1 MQRYV
6 HVPRATPFARIR
18 VQLPLGLLLAC
29 FLPFFVRI
37 AFGGEPASNV
47 ITLTLIVSIAGL
59 ILGYY
64 FIRSMA
70 VFPAIEVSFY
80 VIPSF
85 IASYLLCISFLIISR
100 MDYSRSILFA
110 SFVIAVIFYIIIF
123 GWLKRLGRKR
133 IGVVPFG
140 RTEELLD
147 IAGIE
152 WINLINPQDVY
163 DSFDVLVADFHADIP
178 KDWERVLA
186 DRSLQGGIIFH
197 VKQLGES
204 LTGRVQLE
212 HLSENNFGSLVPLQ
226 PYVKLKVLLDFLV
239 ALAVLPVAIVVIG
252 IVVVA
257 VKLDSRGPAIF
268 RQERI
273 GYRGRPFTVYK
284 IRSMIDS
291 ASESGSRRQS
301 MTIQGDARI
310 TRVGRFIR
318 RTRLDELPQ
327 IFNILRGE
335 MSWIGPRPEALSL
348 SEWYEAELP
357 FYRYRHIVRPGL
369 TGWAQVNQGHVAEIA
384 EVREKLQNDFFY
396 IKFFSPWLDML
407 IVLKTIAAVLTGF
420 GAR

>member
-18 VQLPLGLLLAC
+18 VQLPLGILLAC
-29 FLPFFVRI
+29 FLPYLVRI
-37 AFGGEPASNV
+37 AFEGTPASGV
-47 ITLTLIVSIAGL
+47 ITATLMISIVGLTM
-59 ILGYY
+59 GYY
-64 FIRSMA
+64 FIRSVA
-70 VFPAIEVSFY
+70 VFPAIEVTFY

-85 IASYLLCISFLIISR
+85 IVSYSLCISFLIMSR
-100 MDYSRSILFA
+100 FDYSRSILLA
-110 SFVIAVIFYIIIF
+110 SFLIAVVLYTVIFS
-123 GWLKRLGRKR
+123 WLRRLGRKR

-140 RTEELLD
+140 RTDKLFE
-147 IAGIE
+147 IVGID
-152 WINLINPQDVY
+152 WISLNAPQEVY
-163 DSFDVLVADFHADIP
+163 DPFDVLVADFHADLP
-178 KDWERVLA
+178 NVWERVLA

-197 VKQLGES
+197 VKQLSES

-226 PYVKLKVLLDFLV
+226 PYVKLKVLLDFLI
-239 ALAVLPVAIVVIG
+239 ALAVLPLALLIIGLLVI
-252 IVVVA
+252 A
-257 VKLDSRGPAIF
+257 VKIDSPGAAIF
-268 RQERI
+268 RQQRV

-284 IRSMIDS
+284 VRSMVD
-291 ASESGSRRQS
+291 AGGDLRDREQS
-301 MTIQGDARI
+301 ITAQGDSRI

-348 SEWYEAELP
+348 SQWYDAELP
-357 FYRYRHIVRPGL
+357 FYRYRHIVRPGI
-369 TGWAQVNQGHVAEIA
+369 TGWAQVNQGHVAQIA
-384 EVREKLQNDFFY
+384 EVQEKLQNDFFY

-407 IVLKTIAAVLTGF
+407 IILKTIKAVLTGF

>member
-29 FLPFFVRI
+29 FLPYFVRI
-37 AFGGEPASNV
+37 GFGGDATSNA
-47 ITLTLIVSIAGL
+47 ITLTLLVSIVGL

-64 FIRSMA
+64 FVRSVS
-70 VFPAIEVSFY
+70 VFPAIEVTFY

-85 IASYLLCISFLIISR
+85 VASYLLCTSFLIISR
-100 MDYSRSILFA
+100 LDYSRSILFA
-110 SFVIAVIFYIIIF
+110 SFVIAVIVYTALF
-123 GWLKRLGRKR
+123 GWLQRLGSKR

-140 RTEELLD
+140 RTDQLFA
-147 IAGIE
+147 IPGVE
-152 WINLINPQDVY
+152 WVNLENPQDVY
-163 DSFDVLVADFHADIP
+163 ESFDVLVADFHVDIP
-178 KDWERVLA
+178 NAWERVLA
-186 DRSLQGGIIFH
+186 DRSLQGGIVFH
-197 VKQLGES
+197 AKQLSES

-226 PYVKLKVLLDFLV
+226 PYVKLKLLLDFVV
-239 ALAVLPVAIVVIG
+239 ALAVLPFALLVLILVA
-252 IVVVA
+252 VA
-257 VKLDSRGPAIF
+257 VKLDSRGPVVF
-268 RQERI
+268 RQARM
-273 GYRGRPFTVYK
+273 GYRGRTFTVYK
-284 IRSMIDS
+284 IRSMIDTGN
-291 ASESGSRRQS
+291 EPGGREQS
-301 MTIQGDARI
+301 MTLQGDARI

-348 SEWYEAELP
+348 SEWYDAELP

-384 EVREKLQNDFFY
+384 EVQEKLQNDFFY

-407 IVLKTIAAVLTGF
+407 IVLKTIKAVLTGF